1 MCHKNA
7 CIHVRVDSCTVGEK
21 EWIEWMKG
29 HGKKAIKGGNEKKK
43 RL

>member
-1 MCHKNA
+1 MCHKNV
-7 CIHVRVDSCTVGEK
+7 CIYVLCTVGEK

-29 HGKKAIKGGNEKKK
+29 RGKKAIKGGNEKKK